1 MTKKAVVTERYQRLM
16 ATLEEITWAENT
28 RIFGDVGF
36 AFRVTFLNKCDEA
49 ERATVGE
56 YYQRCFNEEIPTGGF
71 TTRKFN

>member
-1 MTKKAVVTERYQRLM
+1 LPAK
-16 ATLEEITWAENT
+16 
-28 RIFGDVGF
+28 
-36 AFRVTFLNKCDEA
+36 AFRINQTAVPTVVPCVKPRADKA